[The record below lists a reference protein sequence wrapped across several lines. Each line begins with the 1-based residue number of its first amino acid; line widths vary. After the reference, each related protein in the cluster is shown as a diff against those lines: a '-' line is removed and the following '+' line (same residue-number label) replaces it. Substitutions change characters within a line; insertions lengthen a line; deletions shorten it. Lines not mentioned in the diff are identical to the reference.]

1 MLACRTDSPC
11 EQRGTDWALVERRAA
26 EVMQVMPSNIG
37 IGVELGNA
45 RLRLGDTAG
54 ARRAY
59 QALLD
64 QTQRPLDALVRKAL
78 EAQVA
83 RIDAGGPAAEV
94 PPLRN
99 PWME

>member
-1 MLACRTDSPC
+1 MDYLYK
-11 EQRGTDWALVERRAA
+11 QRGTDWALVERRAA

-45 RLRLGDTAG
+45 RLRLGDADG
-54 ARRAY
+54 ARQAY
-59 QALLD
+59 QGLLD
-64 QTQRPLDALVRKAL
+64 QTQRPLDGLVRKAL

-83 RIDAGGPAAEV
+83 RIDAGVPAAQV
-94 PPLRN
+94 PAMRN